1 MLNLKNNVLIVF
13 VFVSSFITS
22 TANAGLIDLG
32 VDLSTVDKYTF
43 AVGGAS
49 SSLILGSEAEI
60 YGSVASQYYL
70 STAPNVKIH
79 GDACYQAIGMGP
91 NTTVDGTSGTCG
103 EINQLESAI
112 AQANAFAT
120 ALTGENISDITGTLT
135 LDAGAHNVYS
145 VNEINLATGE
155 FLTISGSA
163 NDEVIINVASNIKVG
178 SLAGILLTGGIT
190 SSNVLFNFSNNFAQN
205 EFNFGGA
212 NISGTFL
219 GNNTTYIM
227 GDGATLDDVRFYTNK
242 HLQANVQVV
251 RTKVPSVKVPEPST
265 ILILVAGLFVLLMRS
280 NTKHN

>member
-1 MLNLKNNVLIVF
+1 MLNLKNNVLIVLMF
-13 VFVSSFITS
+13 ASSIVAS
-22 TANAGLIDLG
+22 SANAGLIDLG

-70 STAPNVKIH
+70 STAPSVQIH
-79 GDACYQAIGMGP
+79 GDACYQVSGMGP
-91 NTTVDGTSGTCG
+91 NTTVDGNSGTCS

-120 ALTGENISDITGTLT
+120 ALTGKSISDITGTLT
-135 LDAGAHNVYS
+135 LDASAHDVYS
-145 VNEINLATGE
+145 VNEINLSTGD
-155 FLTISGSA
+155 FLTITGNA
-163 NDEVIINVASNIKVG
+163 DDQVIINIASNIKVG
-178 SLAGILLTGGIT
+178 SLAGILLSGGIS

-251 RTKVPSVKVPEPST
+251 RTIEPSVKVPEPST
-265 ILILVAGLFVLLMRS
+265 ILILLAGLFVLLMRS